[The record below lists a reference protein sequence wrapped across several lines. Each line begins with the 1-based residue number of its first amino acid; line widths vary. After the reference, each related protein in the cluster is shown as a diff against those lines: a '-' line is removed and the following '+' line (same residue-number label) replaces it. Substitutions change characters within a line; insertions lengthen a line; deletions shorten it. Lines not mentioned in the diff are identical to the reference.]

1 MSPSS
6 HVQLISPRS
15 LNFVCM
21 HRAACYHSG
30 GGRRSRSRS
39 PRRDFGGGGYGGGGK
54 EKGEAARWNPR
65 GFGFIKVR
73 VLHVCNVVTCC
84 STRGQPGAQMQ

>member
-1 MSPSS
+1 
-6 HVQLISPRS
+6 
-15 LNFVCM
+15 M
-21 HRAACYHSG
+21 HRAVFFHSG

-39 PRRDFGGGGYGGGGK
+39 PRRDFGGGGYGGGGGGK

-73 VLHVCNVVTCC
+73 VWHVAHVCNVVTCC

>member
-1 MSPSS
+1 
-6 HVQLISPRS
+6 
-15 LNFVCM
+15 M
-21 HRAACYHSG
+21 HRAVFFHSG

-39 PRRDFGGGGYGGGGK
+39 PRRDVGGGGYGGGGGGGK

-73 VLHVCNVVTCC
+73 VWHVAHVCNVVT
-84 STRGQPGAQMQ
+84 

>member
-1 MSPSS
+1 
-6 HVQLISPRS
+6 
-15 LNFVCM
+15 M
-21 HRAACYHSG
+21 HRAVFFHSG

-39 PRRDFGGGGYGGGGK
+39 PRRDVGGGGYGGGGGGGGK

-73 VLHVCNVVTCC
+73 VWHVAHVCNVVT
-84 STRGQPGAQMQ
+84 

>member
-1 MSPSS
+1 M
-6 HVQLISPRS
+6 
-15 LNFVCM
+15 NFVCM
-21 HRAACYHSG
+21 HRAVFFHSG

-39 PRRDFGGGGYGGGGK
+39 PRRDFGGGGYGGGSYGGGGGK

-73 VLHVCNVVTCC
+73 VWHVAHVCNVVT
-84 STRGQPGAQMQ
+84 

>member
-1 MSPSS
+1 M
-6 HVQLISPRS
+6 
-15 LNFVCM
+15 NFVCM
-21 HRAACYHSG
+21 HRAVFFHSG

-39 PRRDFGGGGYGGGGK
+39 PRRDFGGGGYGGGGGK

-73 VLHVCNVVTCC
+73 VWHVAHVCNVVT
-84 STRGQPGAQMQ
+84 